1 MLWSILITG
10 FGLFKPV
17 LGSLVFSCIFV
28 GFHKHIKNKY
38 AQLGKMI
45 VVGRELEQ
53 EKEKREGIF

>member
-1 MLWSILITG
+1 MG

-28 GFHKHIKNKY
+28 GFHKHMKNKY